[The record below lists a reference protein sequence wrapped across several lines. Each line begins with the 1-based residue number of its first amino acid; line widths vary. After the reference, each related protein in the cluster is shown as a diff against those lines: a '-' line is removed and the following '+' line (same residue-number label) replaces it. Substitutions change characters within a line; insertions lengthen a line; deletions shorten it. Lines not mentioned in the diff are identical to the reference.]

1 LILDLYIYGE
11 IFSEV
16 VTRKLFM
23 RKINGSDKPGNLE
36 LKRELG
42 LAAAVAIVV
51 GNCIGSGIFTS
62 AASLAAASNPKTAI
76 LAWVITSVGSLL
88 IALSFASLGT
98 AIPRTGGPIVYTR
111 AAFGDF
117 AGFLIAWT
125 YWIGAWVGNAAIITA
140 FMLYFTYFIPATA
153 TPVFAFLITSG
164 ILWLFT
170 IINILGVKGAGRV
183 SIVTTILK
191 VGALVVFVIIA
202 ALHFNPAMLGTV
214 SSARVSGMSTLPAAI
229 AIALWAFVGIESA
242 TVPAGEIKNP
252 EKNIRKSTIYGTL
265 LAAGVYIIV
274 SIVGMGVLDQSAL
287 ANSNAPLADIINK
300 ATGGTWGGNFIALG
314 AIVSTLGASSGWILT
329 TARSAFGASQ
339 DRLFPAVFGK
349 IHPKYLTPVN
359 SLIISGLAANV
370 LLILNYMGTL
380 SSAFNFMLLLAT
392 LAFLPAYAFS
402 AAADIILL
410 KNRPSEFNIFS
421 FLKNSF
427 FALLAFGYSIYAI
440 YGTGATVVM
449 YGFILMLLGIPV
461 YLFMMLQ
468 NNKRDKLVDNLRKDA
483 GLDN

>member
-1 LILDLYIYGE
+1 MRTIN
-11 IFSEV
+11 EV
-16 VTRKLFM
+16 
-23 RKINGSDKPGNLE
+23 NNSGNIE

-42 LAAAVAIVV
+42 LTAAVAIVV

-76 LAWVITSVGSLL
+76 IAWIITSAGSLL

-98 AIPRTGGPIVYTR
+98 AMPRTGGPIVYTR

-140 FMLYFTYFIPATA
+140 FMLYFTYFVPGAA
-153 TPVFAFLITSG
+153 TPVLAFLITSG
-164 ILWLFT
+164 VLWFFT

-183 SIVTTILK
+183 SIVTTVLK
-191 VGALVVFVIIA
+191 VGALVVFVVIA
-202 ALHFNPAMLGTV
+202 ALHFNPAMLGTISNAKV
-214 SSARVSGMSTLPAAI
+214 AGMNTLPAAI

-252 EKNIRKSTIYGTL
+252 QKNIRKSTIYGTL
-265 LAAGVYIIV
+265 IAAAVYLIV
-274 SIVGMGVLDQSAL
+274 SIVGMGVLDQTTL
-287 ANSNAPLADIINK
+287 AGSNAPLADIINK

-339 DRLFPAVFGK
+339 DKLFPAMFSK
-349 IHPKYLTPVN
+349 IHPKYLTPVT
-359 SLIISGLAANV
+359 SLIISALAANI

-380 SSAFNFMLLLAT
+380 NSAFNFMLLLAT

-410 KNRPSEFNIFS
+410 KNRPSEFNLFS

-440 YGTGATVVM
+440 YGTGAKVVM
-449 YGFILMLLGIPV
+449 YGFILMLVGIPV
-461 YLFMMLQ
+461 YLYMMLQ
-468 NNKRDKLVDNLRKDA
+468 NNKKDKVVDDLRRDA
-483 GLDN
+483 GLDIL

>member
-1 LILDLYIYGE
+1 
-11 IFSEV
+11 
-16 VTRKLFM
+16 M
-23 RKINGSDKPGNLE
+23 RKSDDGGSTGNLE

-76 LAWVITSVGSLL
+76 LAWVITAVGSLL

-140 FMLYFTYFIPATA
+140 FMLYFTYFVPATA
-153 TPVFAFLITSG
+153 APIPAFLITSG

-170 IINILGVKGAGRV
+170 LINILGVKGAGRV

-191 VGALVVFVIIA
+191 VGALVVFVVIA
-202 ALHFNPAMLGTV
+202 AMHFNPAMLGTV
-214 SSARVSGMSTLPAAI
+214 SSAKVAGMSTLPAAI

-242 TVPAGEIKNP
+242 TVPAGEIKDP
-252 EKNIRKSTIYGTL
+252 HKNIRLSTIYGTL
-265 LAAGVYIIV
+265 LAAAVYIIV
-274 SIVGMGVLDQSAL
+274 SIVGMGVLDQSTL
-287 ANSNAPLADIINK
+287 ASSNAPLADIINK

-314 AIVSTLGASSGWILT
+314 AIISTLGASSGWILT

-339 DRLFPAVFGK
+339 DKLFPEVFGK
-349 IHPKYLTPVN
+349 IHPKYMTPVN
-359 SLIISGLAANV
+359 SLIISALAANV
-370 LLILNYMGTL
+370 LLVLNYMGSL

-410 KNRPSEFNIFS
+410 KNRPSEFSIFS

-468 NNKRDKLVDNLRKDA
+468 NNRKDKLVDGLRKDA
-483 GLDN
+483 GLDS

>member
-1 LILDLYIYGE
+1 
-11 IFSEV
+11 
-16 VTRKLFM
+16 M
-23 RKINGSDKPGNLE
+23 RKIKEVDTPDSLE

-42 LAAAVAIVV
+42 LAAAVSIVV

-76 LAWVITSVGSLL
+76 IAWIITAIGSLL

-98 AIPRTGGPIVYTR
+98 ALPRTGGPIVYTR

-140 FMLYFTYFIPATA
+140 FMLYFTYFVPSTA

-170 IINILGVKGAGRV
+170 LINIIGVKGAGNV
-183 SIVTTILK
+183 SIVTTVLK

-202 ALHFNPAMLGTV
+202 AMHFNPAMLSTV
-214 SSARVSGMSTLPAAI
+214 SNVKVSGMNTLPAAI

-242 TVPAGEIKNP
+242 TVPAGEIKDP
-252 EKNIRKSTIYGTL
+252 QINIRKSTIYGTL

-274 SIVGMGVLDQSAL
+274 SIVGMGVLDQSTL
-287 ANSNAPLADIINK
+287 AVSNAPLADIINK

-339 DRLFPAVFGK
+339 DKLFPAVFGK

-359 SLIISGLAANV
+359 SLIISALAANV
-370 LLILNYMGTL
+370 LLVLNYMGTL

-402 AAADIILL
+402 AAADIVLL
-410 KNRPSEFNIFS
+410 KNHSSDFNLFS
-421 FLKNSF
+421 FFKNSF
-427 FALLAFGYSIYAI
+427 FALLAFAYSIYAI

-449 YGFILMLLGIPV
+449 YGFILMLAGIPV
-461 YLFMMLQ
+461 YLFMILQ
-468 NNKRDKLVDNLRKDA
+468 NNKKDKVVDKIRKEA
-483 GLDN
+483 GLG

>member
-1 LILDLYIYGE
+1 
-11 IFSEV
+11 
-16 VTRKLFM
+16 M
-23 RKINGSDKPGNLE
+23 GNLKEVLGSGNVE

-42 LAAAVAIVV
+42 LTAAVAIVV

-76 LAWVITSVGSLL
+76 LAWIITSAGSLL

-98 AIPRTGGPIVYTR
+98 AMPRTGGPIVYTR

-140 FMLYFTYFIPATA
+140 FMLYFTYFVPAA
-153 TPVFAFLITSG
+153 TSPLIAFLVTSG
-164 ILWLFT
+164 ILWFFT

-183 SIVTTILK
+183 SVITTILK

-202 ALHFNPAMLGTV
+202 ALHFNPAMLSTV
-214 SSARVSGMSTLPAAI
+214 SSAKVAGISTLPAAI
-229 AIALWAFVGIESA
+229 AIALWAFIGIESA

-265 LAAGVYIIV
+265 IAALVYIIV
-274 SIVGMGVLDQSAL
+274 SIVGMGVLDQSTL
-287 ANSNAPLADIINK
+287 ASSNAPLADIINK

-329 TARSAFGASQ
+329 TARSAYGASQ
-339 DRLFPAVFGK
+339 DKLFPAVFSK
-349 IHPKYLTPVN
+349 IHPKYLTPVA
-359 SLIISGLAANV
+359 SLVISGLAANV

-402 AAADIILL
+402 AAADIVLL
-410 KNRPSEFNIFS
+410 KNHSKDFNLFS
-421 FLKNSF
+421 FIKNSF
-427 FALLAFGYSIYAI
+427 IALLAFVYSMYAI
-440 YGTGATVVM
+440 YGTGARVVM
-449 YGFILMLLGIPV
+449 YGFILMLAGIPF

-468 NNKRDKLVDNLRKDA
+468 NNRKDKLVDKLRQDA
-483 GLDN
+483 GVK

>member
-1 LILDLYIYGE
+1 MRT
-11 IFSEV
+11 SKEV
-16 VTRKLFM
+16 KSSAT
-23 RKINGSDKPGNLE
+23 IE
-36 LKRELG
+36 LKRDLG
-42 LAAAVAIVV
+42 LTAAVAIVV

-76 LAWVITSVGSLL
+76 LAWIITSAGSLL

-117 AGFLIAWT
+117 AGFLISWT

-140 FMLYFTYFIPATA
+140 FMMYFTYFVPGAA
-153 TPVFAFLITSG
+153 APLLAFLVTSG
-164 ILWLFT
+164 VLWFFT
-170 IINILGVKGAGRV
+170 IVNILGVKGAGRV
-183 SIVTTILK
+183 SVVTTILK

-202 ALHFNPAMLGTV
+202 AMHFNPAMLNTV
-214 SSARVSGMSTLPAAI
+214 SSAKVSGMSTLPAAI

-242 TVPAGEIKNP
+242 TVPAAEIKDP
-252 EKNIRKSTIYGTL
+252 QKNIRKSTIYGTL
-265 LAAGVYIIV
+265 VAAAIYILV
-274 SIVGMGVLDQSAL
+274 SVVAMGVLDQASL
-287 ANSNAPLADIINK
+287 AGSNAPLADIINK

-314 AIVSTLGASSGWILT
+314 AIVSALGASSGWILT
-329 TARSAFGASQ
+329 TARSAFGASR
-339 DRLFPAVFGK
+339 DKLFPEVFGK

-359 SLIISGLAANV
+359 SLIISALAANV

-402 AAADIILL
+402 AAADIVLL
-410 KNRPSEFNIFS
+410 KNHSPHFNFFS
-421 FLKNSF
+421 FLKNSC

-440 YGTGATVVM
+440 YGTGAKVVM
-449 YGFILMLLGIPV
+449 YGFILMLIGIPV
-461 YLFMMLQ
+461 YVFQMLQ
-468 NNKRDKLVDNLRKDA
+468 NNKKDKLVDNLRSDA
-483 GLDN
+483 GVD

>member
-1 LILDLYIYGE
+1 MGQI
-11 IFSEV
+11 
-16 VTRKLFM
+16 
-23 RKINGSDKPGNLE
+23 DKFNRSGNIE

-42 LAAAVAIVV
+42 MAAAVAIVV

-76 LAWVITSVGSLL
+76 FAWIITSVGSLL
-88 IALSFASLGT
+88 LALSFASLGT
-98 AIPRTGGPIVYTR
+98 AMPRTGGPIVYTR

-140 FMLYFTYFIPATA
+140 FMLYFTYFVPAA
-153 TPVFAFLITSG
+153 TTPILAFLVTSG
-164 ILWLFT
+164 VLWFFT

-183 SIVTTILK
+183 SVVTTVLK

-202 ALHFNPAMLGTV
+202 ALHFNPAMLSTV
-214 SSARVSGMSTLPAAI
+214 SSAKVSGMSTLPAAI

-265 LAAGVYIIV
+265 IAAAVYIIV
-274 SIVGMGVLDQSAL
+274 SIVGMGVLDQSTL
-287 ANSNAPLADIINK
+287 AGSNAPLADIINK

-314 AIVSTLGASSGWILT
+314 AIVSALGASSGWILT

-339 DRLFPAVFGK
+339 DKLFPAMFSK
-349 IHPKYLTPVN
+349 IHPKYLTPVT
-359 SLIISGLAANV
+359 SLIVSGLAANL

-402 AAADIILL
+402 AAADIVLL
-410 KNRPSEFNIFS
+410 KNHSSDFNFFS

-427 FALLAFGYSIYAI
+427 FALLAFVYSIYAI
-440 YGTGATVVM
+440 YGTGARVVM
-449 YGFILMLLGIPV
+449 YGFILMLAGIPV
-461 YLFMMLQ
+461 YLFMILQ
-468 NNKRDKLVDNLRKDA
+468 NNKKDKMVDNLRKNA
-483 GLDN
+483 GINHEQIMKDTKN

>member
-1 LILDLYIYGE
+1 MG
-11 IFSEV
+11 
-16 VTRKLFM
+16 
-23 RKINGSDKPGNLE
+23 KINGVLGSDNIE

-42 LAAAVAIVV
+42 LTAAVAIVV

-76 LAWVITSVGSLL
+76 LAWIITSVGSLL

-98 AIPRTGGPIVYTR
+98 AMPRTGGPIVYTR

-140 FMLYFTYFIPATA
+140 FMLYFTYFVPAA
-153 TPVFAFLITSG
+153 ASPIIAFLLTSG
-164 ILWLFT
+164 VLWFFT

-183 SIVTTILK
+183 SVITTILK

-202 ALHFNPAMLGTV
+202 AMHFNPAMLSTV
-214 SSARVSGMSTLPAAI
+214 SSAKVAGISTLPAAI

-242 TVPAGEIKNP
+242 TIPAGEIKNP
-252 EKNIRKSTIYGTL
+252 EKNIRKSTVYGTL
-265 LAAGVYIIV
+265 IAATIYIIV
-274 SIVGMGVLDQSAL
+274 SVVGMGVLDQSTL
-287 ANSNAPLADIINK
+287 AISNAPLADIINK

-314 AIVSTLGASSGWILT
+314 AIVSALGASSGWILT

-339 DRLFPAVFGK
+339 DKLFPAFFAK
-349 IHPKYLTPVN
+349 IHPKYLTPVT
-359 SLIISGLAANV
+359 SLIVSGLAANV

-410 KNRPSEFNIFS
+410 KNHSPEFNIFS

-440 YGTGATVVM
+440 YGTGERVVM
-449 YGFILMLLGIPV
+449 YGFILMLTGIPV
-461 YLFMMLQ
+461 YLYMMLQ
-468 NNKRDKLVDNLRKDA
+468 NNKKDNGVDKLRQDA
-483 GLDN
+483 GVKTP

>member
-1 LILDLYIYGE
+1 MGQI
-11 IFSEV
+11 
-16 VTRKLFM
+16 
-23 RKINGSDKPGNLE
+23 DKFNSSGNIE

-42 LAAAVAIVV
+42 LTAAVAIVV

-76 LAWVITSVGSLL
+76 FAWIITSAGSLL
-88 IALSFASLGT
+88 LALSFASLGT
-98 AIPRTGGPIVYTR
+98 AIPRTGGPIVYAR

-140 FMLYFTYFIPATA
+140 FMLYFTYFVPAA
-153 TPVFAFLITSG
+153 TTPILAFLVTSG
-164 ILWLFT
+164 VLWFFT

-183 SIVTTILK
+183 SVVTTVLK

-202 ALHFNPAMLGTV
+202 ALHFNPAMLSTV
-214 SSARVSGMSTLPAAI
+214 SSAKVSGMSTLPAAI

-265 LAAGVYIIV
+265 IAAAVYIIV
-274 SIVGMGVLDQSAL
+274 SIVGMGVLDQSTL
-287 ANSNAPLADIINK
+287 AGSNAPLADIINR

-314 AIVSTLGASSGWILT
+314 AIVSALGASSGWILT
-329 TARSAFGASQ
+329 TARSAYGASQ
-339 DRLFPAVFGK
+339 DKLFPAMFSK
-349 IHPKYLTPVN
+349 IHPKYLTPVT

-370 LLILNYMGTL
+370 LLILNYIGTL

-402 AAADIILL
+402 AAADIVLL
-410 KNRPSEFNIFS
+410 KNHSSDFNFFS

-427 FALLAFGYSIYAI
+427 FALLAFVYSLYAI
-440 YGTGATVVM
+440 YGTGARVVM
-449 YGFILMLLGIPV
+449 YGFILMLAGIPV
-461 YLFMMLQ
+461 YLYMMLQ
-468 NNKRDKLVDNLRKDA
+468 NNKKDKVVDNLRKDA
-483 GLDN
+483 GLQ

>member
-1 LILDLYIYGE
+1 MG
-11 IFSEV
+11 
-16 VTRKLFM
+16 
-23 RKINGSDKPGNLE
+23 KINGVLGSDNIE

-42 LAAAVAIVV
+42 LTAAVAIVV

-76 LAWVITSVGSLL
+76 LAWIITSVGSLL

-98 AIPRTGGPIVYTR
+98 AMPRTGGPIVYTR

-140 FMLYFTYFIPATA
+140 FMLYFTYFVPAA
-153 TPVFAFLITSG
+153 TSPIIAFLVTSG
-164 ILWLFT
+164 VLWFFT

-183 SIVTTILK
+183 SVITTILK

-202 ALHFNPAMLGTV
+202 AMHFNPAMLSTV
-214 SSARVSGMSTLPAAI
+214 SSPKVEGMSTLPAAI

-252 EKNIRKSTIYGTL
+252 EKNIRKSTVYGTL
-265 LAAGVYIIV
+265 IAATVYIIV
-274 SIVGMGVLDQSAL
+274 SVVGMGVLDQKTL
-287 ANSNAPLADIINK
+287 ASSNAPLADIINK

-314 AIVSTLGASSGWILT
+314 AIVSALGASSGWILT

-339 DRLFPAVFGK
+339 DKLFPAFFAK
-349 IHPKYLTPVN
+349 IHPKYLTPVT

-410 KNRPSEFNIFS
+410 KNHSTEFNFFS

-440 YGTGATVVM
+440 YGTGERVVM
-449 YGFILMLLGIPV
+449 YGFILMLTGIPV
-461 YLFMMLQ
+461 YLYMMLQ
-468 NNKRDKLVDNLRKDA
+468 NNKKDKGVDKLRQDA
-483 GLDN
+483 GVN

>member
-1 LILDLYIYGE
+1 MGQI
-11 IFSEV
+11 
-16 VTRKLFM
+16 
-23 RKINGSDKPGNLE
+23 DKFNSSGNIE

-42 LAAAVAIVV
+42 LTAAVAIVV

-76 LAWVITSVGSLL
+76 FAWIITSAGSLL
-88 IALSFASLGT
+88 LALSFASLGT

-140 FMLYFTYFIPATA
+140 FMLYFTYFVPAA
-153 TPVFAFLITSG
+153 TTPILAFLVTSG
-164 ILWLFT
+164 VLWFFT

-183 SIVTTILK
+183 SVVTTVLK

-202 ALHFNPAMLGTV
+202 ALHFNPAMLSTV
-214 SSARVSGMSTLPAAI
+214 SSAKVSGMSTLPAAI

-265 LAAGVYIIV
+265 IAAAVYIIV
-274 SIVGMGVLDQSAL
+274 SIVGMGVLDQSTL
-287 ANSNAPLADIINK
+287 AGSNAPLADIINR

-314 AIVSTLGASSGWILT
+314 AIVSALGASSGWILT
-329 TARSAFGASQ
+329 TARSAYGASQ
-339 DRLFPAVFGK
+339 DKLFPAMFSK
-349 IHPKYLTPVN
+349 IHPKYLTPVT

-370 LLILNYMGTL
+370 LLILNYIGTL

-402 AAADIILL
+402 AAADIVLL
-410 KNRPSEFNIFS
+410 KNHSSDFNFFS

-427 FALLAFGYSIYAI
+427 FALLAFVYSIYAI
-440 YGTGATVVM
+440 YGTGARVVM
-449 YGFILMLLGIPV
+449 YGFILMLAGIPV

-468 NNKRDKLVDNLRKDA
+468 NNKKDKVVDNLRKDA
-483 GLDN
+483 GLQ

>member
-1 LILDLYIYGE
+1 MNDIK
-11 IFSEV
+11 FVNS
-16 VTRKLFM
+16 
-23 RKINGSDKPGNLE
+23 SDKIE

-42 LAAAVAIVV
+42 LTAAVAIVV

-76 LAWVITSVGSLL
+76 IAWIITSAGSLL

-98 AIPRTGGPIVYTR
+98 AMPRTGGPIVYTR

-140 FMLYFTYFIPATA
+140 FMLYFTYFVPIAA
-153 TPVFAFLITSG
+153 TPLLAFLITSG
-164 ILWLFT
+164 VLWFFT
-170 IINILGVKGAGRV
+170 IINIMGVKGAGIV

-191 VGALVVFVIIA
+191 VAALVVFVIIA
-202 ALHFNPAMLGTV
+202 ALHFNPAMLNTV
-214 SSARVSGMSTLPAAI
+214 SSVKVSGMSTLPAAI

-252 EKNIRKSTIYGTL
+252 QKNIRKSTVYGTL
-265 LAAGVYIIV
+265 IAATVYIIV
-274 SIVGMGVLDQSAL
+274 SVVGMGVLDQSTL
-287 ANSNAPLADIINK
+287 AGSNAPLADIINK
-300 ATGGTWGGNFIALG
+300 ATGGTWGGDFIALG

-339 DRLFPAVFGK
+339 DKLFPEMFSKV
-349 IHPKYLTPVN
+349 HPKYMTPVT
-359 SLIISGLAANV
+359 SLIISALFANI

-402 AAADIILL
+402 AAADIVLL
-410 KNRPSEFNIFS
+410 KNHSSDFNFFS

-468 NNKRDKLVDNLRKDA
+468 NNKRDRVVDNLRKDA
-483 GLDN
+483 GLN